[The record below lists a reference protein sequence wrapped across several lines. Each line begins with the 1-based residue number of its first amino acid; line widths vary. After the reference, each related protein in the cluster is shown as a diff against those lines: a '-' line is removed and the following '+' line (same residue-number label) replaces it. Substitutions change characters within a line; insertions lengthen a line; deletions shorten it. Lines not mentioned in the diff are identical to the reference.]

1 MWEAAKRILGAKRCH
16 RKEPL
21 CIEIIKDVISA
32 TDLSHTVH
40 LRNICLYVL
49 CYAGFF
55 RSEEVID
62 IRRCHITFHDDYM
75 KIEVEKSKTDQ
86 LRQGDDVIIIAQSGG
101 SAFPVSVLRD
111 YLTRLS
117 INPHSDELIF
127 RQLVKTKSSYKLV
140 NKHKPICYTTYRDH
154 LSKSLHSLVPDP
166 SFYGTHSFRSG
177 GATKAADS
185 AVGKRV
191 FQRHRRWKCVSAK
204 DGYVKDNITSRISV
218 PKSLGV

>member
-1 MWEAAKRILGAKRCH
+1 MWEAAKRILGAKKCH

-21 CIEIIKDVISA
+21 SIEIIKDVISA

-86 LRQGDDVIIIAQSGG
+86 LRQGDDVIIIAQSG
-101 SAFPVSVLRD
+101 V
-111 YLTRLS
+111 
-117 INPHSDELIF
+117 
-127 RQLVKTKSSYKLV
+127 
-140 NKHKPICYTTYRDH
+140 
-154 LSKSLHSLVPDP
+154 
-166 SFYGTHSFRSG
+166 
-177 GATKAADS
+177 
-185 AVGKRV
+185 RV
-191 FQRHRRWKCVSAK
+191 FK
-204 DGYVKDNITSRISV
+204 
-218 PKSLGV
+218 LGIARGQLF